1 LSNYKDLVD
10 WLLERDNSMVRY
22 NTLIYLLDRRLNDP
36 DVEESLERMMVS
48 PPIINI
54 LRKQNKDG
62 VFLRDSYVKKYGL
75 QFARFGYLPK
85 YKATIWQAIFLA
97 QTGVPKGN
105 PHIKALG
112 EYILENSYDK
122 KNGFLFKGG
131 VGACLNS
138 NMIWALCK
146 FGFEVRHEI
155 RRAFNFQVH
164 YQRFDDGAWI
174 PPKEWPYSGKQGHCW
189 GPLSCY
195 IGITQFV
202 RAMTVIPDS
211 FWNKDALNAKERAIK
226 FLVSHGVIR
235 RKWVQKFSK
244 SLPCYKPHR
253 TEPNLKLQAPLTFG
267 SDPIEVITNLLKSGV
282 EDTEMD
288 EAISYV
294 LSKQNQRG
302 RWVLERVP
310 SSMYGRWGKVGTEN
324 KWITFR
330 ALRMLKLADK
340 FHI

>member
-1 LSNYKDLVD
+1 MGNYKDLVD
-10 WLLERDNSMVRY
+10 WLLEKDNPMVKC
-22 NTLIYLLDRRLNDP
+22 NTLIELLGRRLNERH
-36 DVEESLERMMVS
+36 VKETLGRMMVS

-62 VFLRDSYVKKYGL
+62 GFLRDSYVKRYGL
-75 QFARFGYLPK
+75 QSARFGYLPK

-97 QTGVPKGN
+97 QAGIPKDD

-112 EYILENSYDK
+112 EYILKNTYDK
-122 KNGFLFKGG
+122 KNGFLFKGDVG
-131 VGACLNS
+131 VCLNS
-138 NMIWALCK
+138 NMIWALCN
-146 FGFEVRHEI
+146 FGFEDHPEI
-155 RRAFNFQVH
+155 KKAFDFQVH

-202 RAMTVIPDS
+202 RAMTVVPSS
-211 FWNKDALNAKERAIK
+211 FWSKDAFKAKESAIK

-235 RKWVQKFSK
+235 RRWVWKFSK
-244 SLPCYKPHR
+244 SLPCYKSHR
-253 TEPNLKLQAPLTFG
+253 TEPDLRLQAPLTFG
-267 SDPIEVITNLLKSGV
+267 SDPIEVTTNLLKLGV
-282 EDTEMD
+282 KYTELD
-288 EAISYV
+288 EAINYV

-302 RWVLERVP
+302 RWILERVP
-310 SSMYGRWGKVGTEN
+310 SSMYGCWGKVGTEN

-330 ALRMLKLADK
+330 ALRMLRLAGRL
-340 FHI
+340 HI